1 MQVVERAECQSPS
14 RALPSQDLEACA
26 FDPSPVS
33 PTPPSTS
40 GSIQSGLFV
49 CELAYVY
56 IFIYV
61 IHCTLPQSAGG
72 NLVPQLGM
80 ETWLPNQVALWWK
93 LRSPKCWDSREVPG
107 ETS

>member
-1 MQVVERAECQSPS
+1 MQVVERAERQSPS

-56 IFIYV
+56 IFFLCNSLYFS
-61 IHCTLPQSAGG
+61 LPQSAGG
-72 NLVPQLGM
+72 ILVPQLGM
-80 ETWLPNQVALWWK
+80 ETWFPNQVAPVVEAPE
-93 LRSPKCWDSREVPG
+93 S
-107 ETS
+107 